1 MRWPWERNGSNDR
14 LTVSWS
20 GQKLAYIKTRL
31 LADGTHKVLNMGVE
45 YQGTEHM
52 EAFVRRLHNL
62 GLKDLDTQVMLRSDQ
77 YQLLTIEAPAV
88 PDEELRSAA
97 GYQVKG
103 MLKGEADDVVL
114 DVMRLGS
121 DPQEA
126 RSSQL
131 FVVAADSRATREV
144 LTLCD
149 AMQWNINLIDVQETA
164 QRNLQGALAEQSGR
178 ATAAL
183 VLSSGNSLILT
194 IVANGLLFY
203 SRRFSLPEQLLATPF
218 EYGNDSSEESI
229 DSRGPIS
236 EVTGE
241 VLDDTPHDTK
251 MQRILG
257 KVQRSLDIWNRSWA
271 SMPLDGIHIY
281 AGERTEE
288 LSSKFSVAFGQ
299 TILPMDVSG
308 LFPGFDDGID
318 SERAL
323 CLPLLGILI
332 PAPSVLVPQDINL
345 LDQIRVAQKR
355 YFLAPAILKSL
366 SFLLLVGGFWSSD
379 WLSSM
384 ETEGDLVKQSM
395 AVQSIEIVSAK
406 GAIELRRKNHK
417 ARSELVQELEASRRE
432 LLQEEQ
438 AVLQR
443 HQGLLRP
450 GWGHAARLRLVAQS
464 IPAQVWVTAMS
475 INQGK
480 FKIEG
485 FTLEPAALSEWAAA
499 LKANPLIEGQKLSS
513 INLQDA
519 GKVKFKTS
527 RPVWSFN
534 LVSAISEPSAK
545 SAVKL

>member
-1 MRWPWERNGSNDR
+1 
-14 LTVSWS
+14 
-20 GQKLAYIKTRL
+20 
-31 LADGTHKVLNMGVE
+31 
-45 YQGTEHM
+45 
-52 EAFVRRLHNL
+52 
-62 GLKDLDTQVMLRSDQ
+62 
-77 YQLLTIEAPAV
+77 
-88 PDEELRSAA
+88 
-97 GYQVKG
+97 
-103 MLKGEADDVVL
+103 
-114 DVMRLGS
+114 
-121 DPQEA
+121 
-126 RSSQL
+126 
-131 FVVAADSRATREV
+131 
-144 LTLCD
+144 
-149 AMQWNINLIDVQETA
+149 
-164 QRNLQGALAEQSGR
+164 
-178 ATAAL
+178 
-183 VLSSGNSLILT
+183 
-194 IVANGLLFY
+194 
-203 SRRFSLPEQLLATPF
+203 
-218 EYGNDSSEESI
+218 
-229 DSRGPIS
+229 
-236 EVTGE
+236 
-241 VLDDTPHDTK
+241 
-251 MQRILG
+251 
-257 KVQRSLDIWNRSWA
+257 
-271 SMPLDGIHIY
+271 
-281 AGERTEE
+281 
-288 LSSKFSVAFGQ
+288 
-299 TILPMDVSG
+299 
-308 LFPGFDDGID
+308 
-318 SERAL
+318 
-323 CLPLLGILI
+323 
-332 PAPSVLVPQDINL
+332 
-345 LDQIRVAQKR
+345 
-355 YFLAPAILKSL
+355 LAPAILKSL

-395 AVQSIEIVSAK
+395 AVQSIEILSAK

>member
-1 MRWPWERNGSNDR
+1 MRWPRERFGSHDR

-31 LADGTHKVLNMGVE
+31 LPDGTHKVLNMGVE
-45 YQGTEHM
+45 YQGADHIE
-52 EAFVRRLHNL
+52 EFVRRLQNL
-62 GLKDLDTQVMLRSDQ
+62 GLKGLDAQVMLRSDQ
-77 YQLLTIEAPAV
+77 YQFLSIEAPAV

-97 GYQVKG
+97 GYQLKG
-103 MLKGEADDVVL
+103 MLKGPTGDFTL
-114 DVMRLGS
+114 DVMRRGLG
-121 DPQEA
+121 PQETQ
-126 RSSQL
+126 SSHL
-131 FVVAADSRATREV
+131 FVVAAESKAIGEV
-144 LTLCD
+144 LALGD
-149 AMQWNINLIDVQETA
+149 AMHWNIALIDVQETA
-164 QRNLQGALAEQSGR
+164 QRNLQGALSEQNGR

-183 VLSSGNSLILT
+183 VTSSGNSMILT
-194 IVANGLLFY
+194 IAANGVLFY
-203 SRRFSLPEQLLATPF
+203 SRKYTLLEQTLVMPS
-218 EYGNDSSEESI
+218 EYDKDTSEV
-229 DSRGPIS
+229 PIS
-236 EVTGE
+236 TIAGE
-241 VLDDTPHDTK
+241 VLGDSQDDTK
-251 MQRILG
+251 VQRFVA
-257 KVQRSLDIWNRSWA
+257 KVQRSLDVWNRSWT
-271 SMPLDGIHIY
+271 SMPLDGMQIY
-281 AGERTEE
+281 AGERSEE
-288 LSSKFSVAFGQ
+288 LSSKFALAFGE

-308 LFPGFDDGID
+308 LFPEFDDGIE
-318 SERAL
+318 SEKAL

-332 PAPSVLVPQDINL
+332 PAPSALMPQQINL
-345 LDQIRVAQKR
+345 LDQVRVAQKR
-355 YFLAPAILKSL
+355 YFLAPAMLKSL

-395 AVQSIEIVSAK
+395 AVQSREIVSAQ
-406 GAIELRRKNHK
+406 GSIELRKKYDK
-417 ARSELVQELEASRRE
+417 ARSALVQELEASRRE

-438 AVLQR
+438 TARQR

-464 IPAQVWVTAMS
+464 IPAQVWVTTMS

-519 GKVKFKTS
+519 GKAKFKTS